1 MQNQANAVA
10 HLKTHQT
17 YPATKAQLVAECD
30 NLSDFTPE
38 DKKEFMDKLPEGS
51 YATTQDAMKALG
63 MSVQPAGGQQPP
75 PTM

>member
-1 MQNQANAVA
+1 MQNMKGAMD
-10 HLKTHQT
+10 HFKIHQK
-17 YPATKAQLVAECD
+17 YPARKAELVAAC
-30 NLSDFTPE
+30 NGLSDFSPE

-75 PTM
+75 PT